1 MKMMDIY
8 VGARCSG
15 KTATLIKKS
24 AETGAC
30 IVTPSRF
37 MADYI
42 RKQANDMGY
51 DIPEPFSVEEIF
63 RMKRNKFF
71 MNTDIMRKGL
81 LVDEAQ
87 IVLQQFFAP
96 AKIWGTTVTDFG
108 DNIEYLNPDEQRGDL
123 HEPEQE

>member
-1 MKMMDIY
+1 MKRMDIY
-8 VGARCSG
+8 VGARRSG

-24 AETGAC
+24 AETGAY
-30 IVTPSRF
+30 IVAPSRC

-42 RKQANDMGY
+42 YKQANDMGY

-63 RMKRNKFF
+63 YMKQNKHF
-71 MNTDIMRKGL
+71 MNTDIRRKGL

-108 DNIEYLNPDEQRGDL
+108 DNIKYLNPDERGSVVD
-123 HEPEQE
+123 EPEQE

>member
-1 MKMMDIY
+1 MNRMDIY

-24 AETGAC
+24 AETGAY
-30 IVTPSRF
+30 IVAPSRF

-51 DIPEPFSVEEIF
+51 DIPGLFSVEEIF
-63 RMKRNKFF
+63 RMKRNKPF
-71 MNTDIMRKGL
+71 MNTDIRRKGL

-87 IVLQQFFAP
+87 IVLQQLFAP
-96 AKIWGTTVTDFG
+96 AKILGTTVTDFG
-108 DNIEYLNPDEQRGDL
+108 DNIEYLNPNERSSVVN
-123 HEPEQE
+123 ESEQE

>member
-1 MKMMDIY
+1 MNRMDIY
-8 VGARCSG
+8 VGARRSG

-24 AETGAC
+24 AETGAY
-30 IVTPSRF
+30 IVAHSRC

-42 RKQANDMGY
+42 RQQANDMGY

-63 RMKRNKFF
+63 CMKRNKHF

-108 DNIEYLNPDEQRGDL
+108 DNIEYLNPDERSSVVD
-123 HEPEQE
+123 ESEQE

>member
-1 MKMMDIY
+1 MKRMDIY

-24 AETGAC
+24 AETGAY
-30 IVTPSRF
+30 IVAPSRC

-42 RKQANDMGY
+42 YKQAKDMGY
-51 DIPEPFSVEEIF
+51 DIPAPFSVEEVF
-63 RMKRNKFF
+63 YMKRNKHF
-71 MNTDIMRKGL
+71 MNTDIRCKGL

-96 AKIWGTTVTDFG
+96 AKIWGTTITDFG
-108 DNIEYLNPDEQRGDL
+108 DNIEHLNPDERRGVVD
-123 HEPEQE
+123 ESEQE

>member
-8 VGARCSG
+8 VGARRSG

-24 AETGAC
+24 AETGAY
-30 IVTPSRF
+30 IVAPSRR
-37 MADYI
+37 MADCI

-63 RMKRNKFF
+63 RMKQNKPF

-87 IVLQQFFAP
+87 ILLQQVFAP

-108 DNIEYLNPDEQRGDL
+108 DNIEYLNPDERSSAVD
-123 HEPEQE
+123 ESEQK

>member
-1 MKMMDIY
+1 MKRMDIY
-8 VGARCSG
+8 VGARGSG

-24 AETGAC
+24 AETGAY
-30 IVTPSRF
+30 IVAPSRY

-63 RMKRNKFF
+63 YMKQNKHF
-71 MNTDIMRKGL
+71 MNTDIRRKGL

-96 AKIWGTTVTDFG
+96 AKIWGTTVTDWG
-108 DNIEYLNPDEQRGDL
+108 DNIEYLNSDEGKSDL
-123 HEPEQE
+123 HDPEQE

>member
-1 MKMMDIY
+1 MNRMDIY
-8 VGARCSG
+8 VGARRSG

-24 AETGAC
+24 AETGAY
-30 IVTPSRF
+30 IVAPSRC

-51 DIPEPFSVEEIF
+51 DIPEPFSVDEIF
-63 RMKRNKFF
+63 RMKRNKPF

-81 LVDEAQ
+81 LVDEA
-87 IVLQQFFAP
+87 
-96 AKIWGTTVTDFG
+96 KIWGITVTDFG

>member
-1 MKMMDIY
+1 MKRMDIY
-8 VGARCSG
+8 VGARRSG

-24 AETGAC
+24 AETGAY
-30 IVTPSRF
+30 IVAPSRC

-42 RKQANDMGY
+42 YKQANDMGY

-63 RMKRNKFF
+63 YMKQNKHF
-71 MNTDIMRKGL
+71 MNTDIRRKGL

-108 DNIEYLNPDEQRGDL
+108 DNIKYLNPDERGSVVDD
-123 HEPEQE
+123 PEQK

>member
-1 MKMMDIY
+1 MNRMDIY
-8 VGARCSG
+8 VGARRSG

-24 AETGAC
+24 AETGAY
-30 IVTPSRF
+30 IVAPSRC

-63 RMKRNKFF
+63 RMKQNKHF

-87 IVLQQFFAP
+87 ILLQQFFAP

-108 DNIEYLNPDEQRGDL
+108 DNIEYLNSDKQISDA
-123 HEPEQE
+123 HEPERE

>member
-8 VGARCSG
+8 VGARRSG
-15 KTATLIKKS
+15 KTATLIMKS
-24 AETGAC
+24 AETGAYIVAPNRC
-30 IVTPSRF
+30 I
-37 MADYI
+37 ADYI

-63 RMKRNKFF
+63 RMKQNKHF

-87 IVLQQFFAP
+87 ILLQQLFAP

-108 DNIEYLNPDEQRGDL
+108 DNIEYLNSDKQISDA
-123 HEPEQE
+123 HEPEQK

>member
-8 VGARCSG
+8 VGARRSG

-24 AETGAC
+24 AETGAY
-30 IVTPSRF
+30 IVAPSRC

-63 RMKRNKFF
+63 YMKQNKHF
-71 MNTDIMRKGL
+71 MNTDIIRKGL

-108 DNIEYLNPDEQRGDL
+108 DNIKYLNPDERGSVVD
-123 HEPEQE
+123 EPEQE